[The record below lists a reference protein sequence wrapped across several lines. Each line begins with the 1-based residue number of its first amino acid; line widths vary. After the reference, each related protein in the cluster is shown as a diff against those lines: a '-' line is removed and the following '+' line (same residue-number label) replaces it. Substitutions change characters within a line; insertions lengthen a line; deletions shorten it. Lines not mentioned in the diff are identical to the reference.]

1 MKKILL
7 LVLAMVLVFL
17 LWGCECTHKWEA
29 ATCTSGEVCS
39 KCGEIQGEPV
49 LMGTLNFLQDMGV
62 EIPEG
67 TMVNQAVYAAID
79 GELCAA
85 YAISYAKMRSAAAGL
100 VTLAGYRKIKLV
112 KLPGDFMVTE
122 PFLRSK
128 FNIKG
133 NRVIFPAREDGILLS
148 RFRPDPSEPVLA
160 LTTRDE
166 LVSAAYAV
174 TGARALRQSA
184 RLGVAIHLL
193 GGIIGMIIMLVLG
206 YLGSTQLLTPTN
218 ILLYQLIWAIPGLL
232 VTEWTRVV

>member
-1 MKKILL
+1 VFQQLL
-7 LVLAMVLVFL
+7 KSRNGNFL
-17 LWGCECTHKWEA
+17 KLDTFRNY
-29 ATCTSGEVCS
+29 GEGGIG
-39 KCGEIQGEPV
+39 GEIQGEPI

-79 GELCAA
+79 GQLCAV

-100 VTLAGYRKIKLV
+100 VTLCGYRKMTLV
-112 KLPGDFMVTE
+112 KLPGDFMLTE
-122 PFLRSK
+122 SFLRSK

-133 NRVIFPAREDGILLS
+133 NRVIFPEREEGCLLS

-166 LVSAAYAV
+166 LIASAYAV

-193 GGIIGMIIMLVLG
+193 GGMIGMIIMLVLG